1 MNSPAEIVTAIA
13 VATWAMLLQ
22 AAPYMIF
29 GILAAGMLKVFL
41 KPETVARHLAGGHFM
56 PVFKAALLGIPL
68 PLCSCGV
75 LPAAATLKR
84 EGANRGAITSF
95 LISTPESSVDSIA
108 VTWAL
113 LDPVITVARPLAAF
127 ATAFAAGITV
137 NFMKEGTAHDSDD
150 KPCSCNEGCCSPNQG
165 EKHETAPSAGL
176 GSRLRQGVIYAAGD
190 VWGDIA
196 GWFFLGLVIAGVIS
210 VMVPGEFLSSYL
222 GGGIGS
228 MLVMLAAGIP
238 MYICATASTPVAA
251 ALVLKGASPGTALVL
266 MLAGPATNITSLTVL
281 YGLLGKRAAAVYLLF
296 IAVFSIAAGLA
307 LDFFYLSFGLSAQA
321 VAGAAGETV
330 PYAIQTV
337 CAVVL
342 LVLSLP
348 VLVGRVRKIYGHDQ

>member
-1 MNSPAEIVTAIA
+1 MVPIHDIIIATVT
-13 VATWAMLLQ
+13 VTWQMLLQ
-22 AAPYMIF
+22 AAPYMLF
-29 GILAAGMLKVFL
+29 GILAAGLLKVFL
-41 KPETVARHLAGGHFM
+41 KPETVSRHLSGGRFM

-84 EGANRGAITSF
+84 EGANRGALTSF

-113 LDPVITVARPLAAF
+113 LDPVITAARPIAAF
-127 ATAFAAGITV
+127 ITAFAAGIAV
-137 NFMKEGTAHDSDD
+137 NLMRDSSEITTAAQSY
-150 KPCSCNEGCCSPNQG
+150 SCGNGCCDTTHV
-165 EKHETAPSAGL
+165 EKDENTPPIGL
-176 GSRLRQGVIYAAGD
+176 GSRLLKGIIYAAGD

-196 GWFFLGLVIAGVIS
+196 GWFFLGLLTAGIIS
-210 VMVPGEFLSSYL
+210 AFIPDEFMVGYL
-222 GGGIGS
+222 GGGMLS

-296 IAVFSIAAGLA
+296 IAVFSVTAGLV
-307 LDFFYLSFGLSAQA
+307 LDFFYLHLGMSAQA
-321 VAGAAGETV
+321 VAGSAGQTIP
-330 PYAIQTV
+330 PYIQTA
-337 CAVVL
+337 CAAL
-342 LVLSLP
+342 LIILTIPLLIDWIKSLNA
-348 VLVGRVRKIYGHDQ
+348 

>member
-1 MNSPAEIVTAIA
+1 MTELITAIFQA
-13 VATWAMLLQ
+13 SWQMLLQ
-22 AAPYMIF
+22 AAPYMVF

-41 KPETVARHLAGGHFM
+41 KPETVARHLSGGRFM

-75 LPAAATLKR
+75 LPAAATLRR
-84 EGANRGAITSF
+84 EGANRGALTSF

-127 ATAFAAGITV
+127 VTAFAAGITV
-137 NFMKEGTAHDSDD
+137 NFAGGSSQPEPEGQA
-150 KPCSCNEGCCSPNQG
+150 CSCGGGCCGSPH
-165 EKHETAPSAGL
+165 EKEHEDVPASGF
-176 GSRLRQGVIYAAGD
+176 GSRLWQGIVYAGGE

-196 GWFFLGLVIAGVIS
+196 GWFFLGLVTAGIIS
-210 VMVPGEFLSSYL
+210 VMVPAELLSSYL

-238 MYICATASTPVAA
+238 MYICASASTPVAA

-281 YGLLGKRAAAVYLLF
+281 YGLLGKRAAAVYLVF
-296 IAVFSIAAGLA
+296 IAVFSVAAGMA
-307 LDFFYLSFGLSAQA
+307 LDAFYAGFGLSAKA
-321 VAGAAGETV
+321 AAGSAGETLPHGLQV
-330 PYAIQTV
+330 A
-337 CAVVL
+337 CAVML
-342 LVLSLP
+342 LLLSVPILSAW
-348 VLVGRVRKIYGHDQ
+348 VRSKGQMGKH